1 MEEMRRRGKE
11 RLVDASRRGEV
22 VPIHQVFDR
31 IRQETQVTAPASVV
45 DEIDKA
51 FKKLE
56 LAAATTSLERWSE
69 LPSPLSPLANTTPSE
84 LQLDFMTGH
93 KNPLQVG
100 SQAVAIQPGPGEL
113 VSGLASKAAP
123 GGLSGASILAAQD
136 GGTSPALP
144 AMSSPSGRALLST
157 SPSLPALELPPSSP
171 APEHSPSLLQV
182 AARSPPT
189 PSPPPPRPTPNKLDA
204 LFTEVTP
211 PLLTCPATPTPPMRP
226 TSPLQV
232 RRRLSLSRFG
242 RKTRKTKESEFSLTN
257 PRRSS
262 RLAGKPAMPTMQKCS
277 RVLMKRLGL
286 LRTDTSLDE
295 VLAEYVAMF
304 DGPLPPQTVAALTS
318 IFDLDID
325 DDGDQE
331 QPPEEALL
339 AVVGEGVADLADEVE
354 EAAA

>member
-1 MEEMRRRGKE
+1 MLVDLNAPNVQADAQNLQYMYGLQSTLIVQDKLLPTLDATFLSKAHVLDNMLQINHPSALLAASATGTGMEAWSVEEMRRRGKE
-11 RLVDASRRGEV
+11 RLDDASRRGEV

-56 LAAATTSLERWSE
+56 LAAATTSLEHWPE

-84 LQLDFMTGH
+84 LQVDFMTGH

-100 SQAVAIQPGPGEL
+100 SQAVALQPGPGEL

-136 GGTSPALP
+136 DGASPTLP
-144 AMSSPSGRALLST
+144 AMSSQSCRALLAT
-157 SPSLPALELPPSSP
+157 SPSAPRPPSLPALQLPPSSP

-182 AARSPPT
+182 TARLPST
-189 PSPPPPRPTPNKLDA
+189 PLPPPPPRPTPNKLDA

-211 PLLTCPATPTPPMRP
+211 PLLTRPATPTHPTRP

-232 RRRLSLSRFG
+232 RRRLSLSRFDH
-242 RKTRKTKESEFSLTN
+242 KTRKTK
-257 PRRSS
+257 
-262 RLAGKPAMPTMQKCS
+262 
-277 RVLMKRLGL
+277 
-286 LRTDTSLDE
+286 
-295 VLAEYVAMF
+295 
-304 DGPLPPQTVAALTS
+304 
-318 IFDLDID
+318 
-325 DDGDQE
+325 
-331 QPPEEALL
+331 
-339 AVVGEGVADLADEVE
+339 
-354 EAAA
+354 

>member
-1 MEEMRRRGKE
+1 MRPLPKAARLGRRRQPHWAAPWRVQRRPARGPGGAGLESASSSAVHITITTGRRPKSPVHVWAIVDADCSRQDAAGAGRHLPVQGACPRQSVQINHPSVLLVASAAGTGMEAWSVEEMRRRGKE

-144 AMSSPSGRALLST
+144 AMSSPSRQG
-157 SPSLPALELPPSSP
+157 
-171 APEHSPSLLQV
+171 APVYV
-182 AARSPPT
+182 AFVAGAGT
-189 PSPPPPRPTPNKLDA
+189 GA
-204 LFTEVTP
+204 FI
-211 PLLTCPATPTPPMRP
+211 
-226 TSPLQV
+226 
-232 RRRLSLSRFG
+232 RRRQHAFAITTCSLRLVP
-242 RKTRKTKESEFSLTN
+242 RQRR
-257 PRRSS
+257 PRRHRGRHRTSWMHSS
-262 RLAGKPAMPTMQKCS
+262 RRS
-277 RVLMKRLGL
+277 RR
-286 LRTDTSLDE
+286 RS
-295 VLAEYVAMF
+295 
-304 DGPLPPQTVAALTS
+304 
-318 IFDLDID
+318 
-325 DDGDQE
+325 
-331 QPPEEALL
+331 
-339 AVVGEGVADLADEVE
+339 
-354 EAAA
+354 